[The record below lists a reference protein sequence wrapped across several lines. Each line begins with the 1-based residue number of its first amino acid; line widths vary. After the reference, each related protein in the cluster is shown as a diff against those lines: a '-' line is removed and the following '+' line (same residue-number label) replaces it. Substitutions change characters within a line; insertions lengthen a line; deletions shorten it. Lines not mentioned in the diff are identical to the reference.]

1 MLQRR
6 VGGTRALAHSI
17 WCFNQIYRCFSWFRH
32 HSTCLNHQRTHP
44 STHHPR
50 PAHHPRNGPEFG
62 RFRPA
67 SRSPKALLNCF
78 TKLFQ
83 SFRVFQSFNNVCQ
96 LSQFSKHSTG
106 LSFWGV
112 LYSQTNKVFRYPICI
127 RTLYIYI
134 SSFRELVAFSPWK
147 LPQNDSKSAATKF
160 LPCSTEQHWG
170 TDGTSSEESSTN
182 GKWRCL
188 YKVAPQ
194 FLSEAGLFHLGLTVC
209 LILHDYNFD
218 SMGL

>member
-134 SSFRELVAFSPWK
+134 SLLSGSWWHFPHENCHKMIANLPPPNFCRAPLSNTEELMEHQVRSHTPMVNEDVCTRWRPSFLAKLVYF
-147 LPQNDSKSAATKF
+147 T
-160 LPCSTEQHWG
+160 WG
-170 TDGTSSEESSTN
+170 
-182 GKWRCL
+182 
-188 YKVAPQ
+188 
-194 FLSEAGLFHLGLTVC
+194 
-209 LILHDYNFD
+209 
-218 SMGL
+218 

>member
-1 MLQRR
+1 MLLTYHQL
-6 VGGTRALAHSI
+6 VYPSFQCLKI

-134 SSFRELVAFSPWK
+134 FFPGAGGIFPMK
-147 LPQNDSKSAATKF
+147 IATK
-160 LPCSTEQHWG
+160 W
-170 TDGTSSEESSTN
+170 
-182 GKWRCL
+182 
-188 YKVAPQ
+188 
-194 FLSEAGLFHLGLTVC
+194 
-209 LILHDYNFD
+209 
-218 SMGL
+218 